1 MRGGAVLCN
10 RPKKRD
16 FLMCVRK
23 RTEINFGRRSIGAD
37 FSASDA
43 QSTMKLKPSD
53 GDWLFWSTRVVG
65 ATISNAT
72 TNCLFS

>member
-23 RTEINFGRRSIGAD
+23 RTEINFGRRTIGAD

-43 QSTMKLKPSD
+43 QSTMNEIEAI
-53 GDWLFWSTRVVG
+53 GW
-65 ATISNAT
+65 
-72 TNCLFS
+72 